1 MGIEPPSHRQVDTS
15 RQVDKSTSRQVDKST
30 SVDNGSTRTRME
42 TINLRSTGLTMVDK
56 VLTRGRQMAVDNWST
71 TVDKVDKL
79 STRSTRSTNG
89 ALRTLGNGK

>member
-1 MGIEPPSHRQVDTS
+1 
-15 RQVDKSTSRQVDKST
+15 
-30 SVDNGSTRTRME
+30 ME

-79 STRSTRSTNG
+79 STKNFVDTMCRLGKPTDGAQFGVSSTVAFSFFNPLPTP
-89 ALRTLGNGK
+89 GNRP